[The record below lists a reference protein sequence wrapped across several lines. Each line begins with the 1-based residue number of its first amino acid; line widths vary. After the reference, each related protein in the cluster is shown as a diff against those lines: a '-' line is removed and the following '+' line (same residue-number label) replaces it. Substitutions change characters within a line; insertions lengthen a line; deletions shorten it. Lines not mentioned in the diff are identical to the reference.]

1 MYKRRAL
8 FKALLVC
15 GAGTLSLTGCAVGG
29 SPKLGV
35 DDPCASL
42 KAITADYENGFEK
55 IKGSGSNYPSFR
67 LYTAKVEL
75 VKGHCEIWEWAGG
88 ELAYACS
95 ATTPQSEVAAQRY
108 SVTKDFVQSCVGSS
122 WQQKEI
128 EREQDGNRLGPAT
141 IFTSPSVPGLVIS
154 VQNNVPPKALRQLQ
168 SNVLYIGS
176 KGKNPL

>member
-1 MYKRRAL
+1 MHKRLPL

-15 GAGTLSLTGCAVGG
+15 GAGTLALTGCAVGS

-55 IKGSGSNYPSFR
+55 TKGSGSNYPSFK
-67 LYTAKVEL
+67 LYSAKVEL

-88 ELAYACS
+88 ELAYSCS
-95 ATTPQSEVAAQRY
+95 ATTPQSEVAEQRY
-108 SVTKDFVQSCVGSS
+108 SKTKDFVQACVGSS
-122 WQQKEI
+122 WEQKEV
-128 EREQDGNRLGPAT
+128 EREQDGKPLGPAT
-141 IFTSPSVPGLVIS
+141 IFTSPSVPGLIIS
-154 VQNNVPPKALRQLQ
+154 VQNNVPPKAHRQLQ

-176 KGKNPL
+176 KGKHPI